1 MLFSIVGADY
11 AILASKVTYS
21 IESDSVP
28 TSVKWYKNDREV
40 VQYPGEDMMT
50 LKLYDVGYPAAGVFY
65 AVAVFNGEEYK
76 SNEITLEIG
85 ETERKVECF
94 VKSRKVIEANVGDEI
109 SLAPYCHTV
118 PSSANRSSVWI
129 HNGEQISE
137 DEYISFEIESPSDFG
152 LYELQTQAWAYGS
165 YEPYEGKTLL
175 EIKQS
180 SENLC
185 PFIYIHDLNPA
196 RNAGFIRI
204 GWWVYDE
211 ILKAV
216 DDGFKWEDDPF
227 NERFKYNCELSRLA
241 WGFKNYPNLEV
252 QESRNGYIYG
262 REKLLNG

>member
-21 IESDSVP
+21 VESNLTP
-28 TSVKWYKNDREV
+28 TSVKWYKNDKEV

-50 LKLYDVGYPAAGVFY
+50 LILYDVGYPAAGVFY
-65 AVAVFNGEEYK
+65 AIAIFDGEEYK

-85 ETERKVECF
+85 ESERKVECF
-94 VKSRKVIEANVGDEI
+94 VKSRNLIEANIGDEI

-129 HNGEQISE
+129 HNGEQISK
-137 DEYISFEIESPSDFG
+137 DEYISFEIKSESDFG
-152 LYELQTQAWAYGS
+152 LYELQTEAWAYGS
-165 YEPYEGKTLL
+165 YKPYEGATFL

-180 SENLC
+180 EEKVC
-185 PFIYIHDLNPA
+185 PFIYLHDLMPG

-211 ILKAV
+211 ILKAN

-227 NERFKYNCELSRLA
+227 NERFKYNCELARLSS
-241 WGFKNYPNLEV
+241 GFKSYPDIEV

-262 REKLLNG
+262 KKELIT